1 MLNPTLAIDVAKAR
15 QGELLEEVENY
26 RLPRGLEAEDL
37 REEDGLLPRIA
48 RLVGS
53 ISL

>member
-1 MLNPTLAIDVAKAR
+1 MLNPTLAVDVAKAR
-15 QGELLEEVENY
+15 QGELLKEVESY
-26 RLPRGLEAEDL
+26 RLPRGLEAEGL
-37 REEDGLLPRIA
+37 REEEGLWPRIA